1 MAIVLDGKSLA
12 AAIRTKVADRAAR
25 FSPPLGLAVILVG
38 DDPASHVY
46 VGLKQRACEE
56 AGIHFEK
63 FLYSNAVAE
72 EVLLEK
78 IAELNDRIDIDG
90 ILVQLPLPAQE
101 ADRIVAAIDPAKDVD
116 GFHPVNAAA
125 CAAGKPCLAPPVH
138 LGVMKL
144 IEATGQDVS
153 GKKAVLVGS
162 DLFSSPLASLMKER
176 GITTEIVSA
185 NSPHLIER
193 CSAADILMTAVGRP
207 GLITKQLL
215 KPGAIVIDV
224 GTTKVG
230 THVVGDVD
238 RSSVDPVAG
247 WVSPVP
253 GGSGPLTVAYLLLN
267 VLKARE
273 LKKKTG

>member
-12 AAIRTKVADRAAR
+12 AAIREKVKDRAAR

-56 AGIHFEK
+56 AGIRFEK
-63 FLYSNAVAE
+63 FEYPNAVAE
-72 EVLLEK
+72 DVLLEK
-78 IAELNDRIDIDG
+78 IAELNGRADIDG
-90 ILVQLPLPAQE
+90 VLVQLPLPAQD
-101 ADRIVAAIDPAKDVD
+101 ADRVIAAIDPAKDVD
-116 GFHPVNAAA
+116 GFHPVNAAV
-125 CAAGKPCLAPPVH
+125 CAEGKPCLAPPVH

-144 IEATGQDVS
+144 IESTGQNVA
-153 GKKAVLVGS
+153 GMKAVLVGS
-162 DLFSSPLASLMKER
+162 DLFSSPLASLLNER
-176 GITTEIVSA
+176 GIVSEIVSPNA
-185 NSPHLIER
+185 PHLVER
-193 CSAADILMTAVGRP
+193 CVTADILVTAVGRP
-207 GLITKQLL
+207 GLITGQLV
-215 KPGAIVIDV
+215 KPGAVVIDV

-230 THVVGDVD
+230 KAVVGDVD

-273 LKKKTG
+273 FKKKG